1 MSERFPRVRRV
12 RKGYHRHQVDRFFNQ
27 VEVALSGVLPPP
39 TAAEIRRV
47 GFELVHGGYD
57 VHVVDAALDSLEER
71 AVALQGR
78 VAGRRG
84 RVDTVGEVEF
94 LKGELAAPYMK
105 RFPRAASLRRG
116 YDVDQV
122 DEFLDQVLAT
132 LDGAGSLT
140 VDKVR
145 TAAFRPRRGGYEEDA
160 VDDMLD
166 RVVELMLLLRQERS
180 GPSGGHRASH
190 PLVTGRL
197 GGQDATHGDVPPG
210 IRPEHQ

>member
-1 MSERFPRVRRV
+1 MSDRFPRVRRI
-12 RKGYHRHQVDRFFNQ
+12 RKGYHRHQVDRFFNH

-39 TAAEIRRV
+39 TAAEIRQV

-78 VAGRRG
+78 LSGRRG
-84 RVDTVGEVEF
+84 RVDTAGEVEF

-105 RFPRAASLRRG
+105 RFPRATPLRRG

-122 DEFLDQVLAT
+122 DEFLDQVVAT

-145 TAAFRPRRGGYEEDA
+145 TAAFRPRRGGYQEDA

-166 RVVELMLLLRQERS
+166 RVVELMLLLRQERARQ
-180 GPSGGHRASH
+180 GAGQRAGH
-190 PLVTGRL
+190 PLATGGR
-197 GGQDATHGDVPPG
+197 GGQDATHGDIPPG